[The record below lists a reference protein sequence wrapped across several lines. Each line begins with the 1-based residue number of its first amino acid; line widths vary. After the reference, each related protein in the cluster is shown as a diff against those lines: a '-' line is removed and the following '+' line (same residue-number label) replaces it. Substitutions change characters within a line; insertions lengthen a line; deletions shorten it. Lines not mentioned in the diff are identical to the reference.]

1 MTSLKDLFLL
11 DPSVAFLNHGSF
23 GAAPRAVMEAYQS
36 WQLRLEQRP
45 IQFMDVELPGL
56 LASARASL
64 GDYLGAPSDDLVFVP
79 NVTFA
84 VNAVARSLNLGP
96 GDEVLG
102 TDHEYGACDR
112 TWRFLSQKSGFRY
125 VRHHIALPR
134 ASDADIVDGLWQA
147 VTPRTRLIFA
157 SHITSP
163 TALTLPVAAL
173 CSRARQAGIPTLIDG
188 AHAPGQIPLDV
199 AGVGADFYAGNC
211 HKWMMAPKGSAFL
224 YARPEAQARLD
235 PLVVSWGWH
244 PQPGFTTG
252 SRFLDVFQW
261 GGTDDPAAYLAVPA
275 AIDFMRQHDWPKVG
289 RACHQLLRETLGRV
303 SELTGLPDAYGGD
316 DGLYHQMAIA
326 LLPDLGDP
334 EEFKK
339 RLYAEHLVEIP
350 ITEWDD
356 RRFLRVS
363 IQGYN
368 TQGDVERLLEALRRM
383 LPGSMP
389 G

>member
-1 MTSLKDLFLL
+1 MASLKTLFLL

-36 WQLRLEQRP
+36 WQIRLEQRP
-45 IQFMDVELPGL
+45 IQFMDVELPAL
-56 LASARASL
+56 LASARAAL
-64 GDYLGAPSDDLVFVP
+64 GAYLGAPADDLVLVP

-84 VNAVARSLNLGP
+84 VNAVARSLDLGP
-96 GDEVLG
+96 GDEIVG

-112 TWRFLSQKSGFRY
+112 AWRFLSQKSGFRY
-125 VRHHIALPR
+125 VRQHIALPR
-134 ASDADIVDGLWQA
+134 ASDADILEGLWQA

-173 CSRARQAGIPTLIDG
+173 CSRARQAGILTMIDG

-199 AGVGADFYAGNC
+199 ASVGADFYTGNC

-224 YARPEAQARLD
+224 YARPEVQARLE
-235 PLVVSWGWH
+235 PLVVSWGWQ
-244 PQPGFTTG
+244 PVPGFTTG
-252 SRFLDVFQW
+252 SPFLDIFQW
-261 GGTDDPAAYLAVPA
+261 GGTDDPSASLAVPA
-275 AIDFMRQHDWPKVG
+275 AIDFMQQHDWPEVQLD
-289 RACHQLLRETLGRV
+289 CHQLLRETLGRV

-326 LLPDLGDP
+326 FLPDMADP
-334 EEFKK
+334 DGFKK
-339 RLYAEHLVEIP
+339 RMYAEHLVEVP
-350 ITEWDD
+350 ITEWND

-368 TQGDVERLLEALRRM
+368 TQADVERLLEALRSM
-383 LPGSMP
+383 LQR
-389 G
+389 